1 MRKKLFLIL
10 ILISCNL
17 FIYSQNR
24 VSINVGPGYYLLN
37 SENSNLVVGEKRFK
51 WYLQFGLAY
60 QRNDI
65 LGTSL
70 LFEYCYN
77 QSTKEDAL
85 IFVRT
90 SEIGPEPIGY
100 FGADVSLTNHNFDID
115 YVGSINNLL
124 AFGGGL
130 SFVITNRTVD
140 TGDLLI
146 GEEGS
151 ISLYDKLASS
161 GIGLNTF
168 LNFSIPFNESE
179 KYFFFTSKIKL
190 RYTHSIWFDE
200 GNRKLDDYYQDF
212 ITSELS
218 VGFGY
223 SF

>member
-124 AFGGGL
+124 AFRR
-130 SFVITNRTVD
+130 S
-140 TGDLLI
+140 
-146 GEEGS
+146 
-151 ISLYDKLASS
+151 K
-161 GIGLNTF
+161 
-168 LNFSIPFNESE
+168 NE
-179 KYFFFTSKIKL
+179 
-190 RYTHSIWFDE
+190 
-200 GNRKLDDYYQDF
+200 
-212 ITSELS
+212 
-218 VGFGY
+218 
-223 SF
+223 